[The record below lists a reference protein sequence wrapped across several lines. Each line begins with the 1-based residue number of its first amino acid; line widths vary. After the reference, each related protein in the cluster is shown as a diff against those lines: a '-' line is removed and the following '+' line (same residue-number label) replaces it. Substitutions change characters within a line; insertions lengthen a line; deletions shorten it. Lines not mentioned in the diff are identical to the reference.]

1 MLETALLAA
10 IAWLLLAAASF
21 RFRREAGVPNPRQ
34 VRVLRIAAAALL
46 ALAMFRCG
54 TPLTGERW
62 VRVIGG
68 ASIGAVLV
76 VLALSADAMFVLR
89 PLRQLL
95 TRPAPALL
103 RRLRRPVRQPRAY

>member
-34 VRVLRIAAAALL
+34 VRVLRLAAAGIL
-46 ALAMFRCG
+46 ALALFRCG

-68 ASIGAVLV
+68 ASLGAVIV
-76 VLALSADAMFVLR
+76 VLALSLDAMTILR

-103 RRLRRPVRQPRAY
+103 RRLRREHHL

>member
-1 MLETALLAA
+1 MLETELLAA

-34 VRVLRIAAAALL
+34 VRALRLAAAALL
-46 ALAMFRCG
+46 ALALFRCG

-62 VRVIGG
+62 IRALGG

-103 RRLRRPVRQPRAY
+103 RRLRRPVRQPRSY

>member
-34 VRVLRIAAAALL
+34 VRILRIAAVLLLGL
-46 ALAMFRCG
+46 ALFRCG

-68 ASIGAVLV
+68 ASLGAVLV
-76 VLALSADAMFVLR
+76 VLMLSIDAMMILR

-95 TRPAPALL
+95 TRPAPVLL
-103 RRLRRPVRQPRAY
+103 RRLSRDHRL

>member
-34 VRVLRIAAAALL
+34 VRALRLAAAALL
-46 ALAMFRCG
+46 ALALFRCG

-62 VRVIGG
+62 IRALGG

-76 VLALSADAMFVLR
+76 VLALSADAMFMLR

-103 RRLRRPVRQPRAY
+103 RRLRRPVRQPRSY

>member
-34 VRVLRIAAAALL
+34 VRALRLAAAALL
-46 ALAMFRCG
+46 ALALFRCG

-62 VRVIGG
+62 IRALGG

-103 RRLRRPVRQPRAY
+103 RHLRRPVRQPRSY

>member
-34 VRVLRIAAAALL
+34 VRALRLAAAALL
-46 ALAMFRCG
+46 ALALFRCG

-62 VRVIGG
+62 IRALGG

-103 RRLRRPVRQPRAY
+103 RRLRRPVRQPRSY